1 MITNKR
7 LMLAIGI
14 SGWALLSKLGKSHKQ
29 AKGDLKIT
37 RKKELYTWEGEGGNL
52 PPSSGASNVPGNV
65 VAGSNLASSNLSGTT
80 LIN

>member
-1 MITNKR
+1 MMTKNR
-7 LMLAIGI
+7 LMLAVGI
-14 SGWALLSKLGKSHKQ
+14 SGWALLSKLGKSYKQ
-29 AKGDLKIT
+29 ARTDSKTT

-65 VAGSNLASSNLSGTT
+65 VAGKNLASTTVTGTT